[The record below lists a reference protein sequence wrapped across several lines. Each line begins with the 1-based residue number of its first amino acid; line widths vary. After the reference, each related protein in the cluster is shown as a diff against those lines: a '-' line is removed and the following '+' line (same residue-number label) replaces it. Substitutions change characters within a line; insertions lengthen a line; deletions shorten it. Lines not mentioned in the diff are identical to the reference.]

1 MKKKIGKA
9 FLRMGVFLAVFFLA
23 MAIAE
28 QLMNRGNTDMT
39 AEMGQATLPIVYM
52 NVNDEYVNPL
62 HGYTVDM
69 EGSYLRGAIT
79 PLKANREV
87 DILIDTYGAVISKV
101 GYEVRSKDMQ
111 RLIEVTELESYSYE
125 NDMITATL
133 PIKDLIED
141 EKEYMLVIMITDG
154 AGKVT
159 KYYTRIINKPELY
172 LTEKFSFV
180 KDFSAKTFDREAA
193 AELKVYMETNA
204 EGDNSSY
211 GYVNIHS
218 NFRQLT
224 WGDLSPI
231 VSSEKELYLLEVDS
245 LNACIELSYRVFVK
259 NEYYN
264 VKEYFRIR
272 RGKDRMHLME
282 YERHMDQVFDE
293 DKNVLVN
300 GKILHGILD
309 EKLQW
314 AENKSANVYTFV
326 QQNSLYSFN
335 TNNNNLAKV
344 FSFYDKDN
352 NDLRTRY
359 DAHGVKILSVDD
371 GGNIMF
377 LVYGYMNRGIHEG
390 EVGACIYFYDAAV
403 NTVEEEMFFPY
414 TKSFQMLKQD
424 MKALSYINA
433 RNQLYLLLDGCVYRI
448 NMDTKSVDT
457 VAQGLDENRFVSSA
471 DNSMIAWQDGESL
484 QDYDT
489 IRFFSL
495 NASSPV
501 EIKAEPGEIIVPLGF
516 MDSDLIYGRAR
527 LSDITTDM
535 SGSTVVP
542 MFALRIQNISE
553 GVLKEYQQ
561 AGIYTLGITVEEN
574 MITLDRVVWNGSI
587 GFYEETKADQI
598 MNNQSE
604 GATKNRYTS
613 VVTEEMETTYQ
624 TELARAPESN
634 TIKKLSPKQVVFEGS
649 RDIALTQEDTREL
662 YFVYAMGEIIGIY
675 ADAAEAINHAD
686 DAFGV
691 VVDRRDSYIWQS
703 GNRYLA
709 KHLQGIE
716 EQTADMRHTT
726 TALCVT
732 AMLQMQGIYPDVTT
746 VVREKT
752 VIAALREN
760 LEDAVA
766 LDLTG
771 CSLDAVQYYVS
782 CGYPVL
788 AMIEADESVLIT
800 GYDSG
805 NTTIYDPKL
814 GTIENHE
821 KQECIDWFMQNGNR
835 FVSLIN
841 TKQ

>member
-9 FLRMGVFLAVFFLA
+9 LLRMGVFLAVFFLA

-28 QLMNRGNTDMT
+28 GLMNRGNTDMT

-141 EKEYMLVIMITDG
+141 EKEYMLVILITDG

-224 WGDLSPI
+224 WGDLQPI

-264 VKEYFRIR
+264 VKEYYRIR

-282 YERHMDQVFDE
+282 YERHMNQVFDE

-314 AENKSANVYTFV
+314 AENKTANVYTFV

-433 RNQLYLLLDGCVYRI
+433 RNMLYLLLDGCVYRI

-484 QDYDT
+484 KDYDT

-542 MFALRIQNISE
+542 MFALRIQNIHE
-553 GVLKEYQQ
+553 GLLKEYQQ

-574 MITLDRVVWNGSI
+574 MITLDRVVWNEEI
-587 GFYEETKADQI
+587 GFFEETKADQI

-634 TIKKLSPKQVVFEGS
+634 TVKKLSPKQVVFEGN
-649 RDIALTQEDTREL
+649 RDIALSQEDLREL
-662 YFVYAMGEIIGIY
+662 YYVYAMGEIIGIY
-675 ADAAEAINHAD
+675 ADAAEAINRAE

-691 VVDRRDSYIWQS
+691 VVDRRDSYIWQG

-716 EQTADMRHTT
+716 PQTADMRHTT

-746 VVREKT
+746 VVHDKT

-788 AMIEADESVLIT
+788 AMIEADEAVLIT

-814 GTIENHE
+814 GTIENRE
-821 KQECIDWFMQNGNR
+821 KQECINWFMENGNR

>member
-9 FLRMGVFLAVFFLA
+9 LLRMGVFLAVFFLA

-28 QLMNRGNTDMT
+28 GLMNRGNTDMT

-141 EKEYMLVIMITDG
+141 EKEYMLVILITDG

-224 WGDLSPI
+224 WGDLQPI

-264 VKEYFRIR
+264 VKEYYRIR

-282 YERHMDQVFDE
+282 YERHMNQVFDE

-314 AENKSANVYTFV
+314 AENKTANVYTFV

-433 RNQLYLLLDGCVYRI
+433 RNMLYLLLDGCVYRI

-484 QDYDT
+484 KDYDT

-542 MFALRIQNISE
+542 MFALRIQNIHE
-553 GVLKEYQQ
+553 GLLKEYQQ

-574 MITLDRVVWNGSI
+574 MITLDRVVWNEEI
-587 GFYEETKADQI
+587 GFFEETKADQI

-634 TIKKLSPKQVVFEGS
+634 TVKKLSPKQVVFEGN
-649 RDIALTQEDTREL
+649 RDIALSQEDLREL
-662 YFVYAMGEIIGIY
+662 YYVYAMGEIIGIY
-675 ADAAEAINHAD
+675 ADAAEAINRAE

-691 VVDRRDSYIWQS
+691 VVDRRDSYIWQG

-716 EQTADMRHTT
+716 PQTADMRHTT

-746 VVREKT
+746 VVHDKT

-788 AMIEADESVLIT
+788 AMIEADEAVLIT

-805 NTTIYDPKL
+805 NTTKL
-814 GTIENHE
+814 GTIENRE
-821 KQECIDWFMQNGNR
+821 KQECINWFMENGNR

>member
-9 FLRMGVFLAVFFLA
+9 LLRMGVFLAVFFLA

-28 QLMNRGNTDMT
+28 GLMNRGNTDMT

-141 EKEYMLVIMITDG
+141 EKEYMLVILITDG

-224 WGDLSPI
+224 WGDLQPI

-264 VKEYFRIR
+264 VKEYYRIR

-282 YERHMDQVFDE
+282 YERHMNQVFDE

-314 AENKSANVYTFV
+314 AENKTANVYTFV

-433 RNQLYLLLDGCVYRI
+433 RNMLYLLLDGCVYRI

-484 QDYDT
+484 KDYDT

-542 MFALRIQNISE
+542 MFALRIQNIHE
-553 GVLKEYQQ
+553 GLLKEYQQ

-574 MITLDRVVWNGSI
+574 MITLDRVVWNEEI
-587 GFYEETKADQI
+587 GFFEETKADQI

-634 TIKKLSPKQVVFEGS
+634 TVKKLSPKQVVFEGN
-649 RDIALTQEDTREL
+649 RDIALSQEDLREL
-662 YFVYAMGEIIGIY
+662 YYVYAMGEIIGIY
-675 ADAAEAINHAD
+675 ADAAEAINRAE

-691 VVDRRDSYIWQS
+691 VVDRRDSYIWQG

-716 EQTADMRHTT
+716 PQTADMRHTT

-746 VVREKT
+746 VVHDKT

-788 AMIEADESVLIT
+788 AMIEADEAVLIT

-814 GTIENHE
+814 GTIENRE
-821 KQECIDWFMQNGNR
+821 KQACINWFMENGNR